1 LTNICINSFKEQFV
15 NKLPRKPWC
24 TNEKGQALLVRPKEL
39 AISYNYIQ
47 PNSPFYQNYFILD
60 LDYEAAIVDILFE
73 RSGIP
78 LPNLVTSNFH
88 NGKAHIIF
96 ELETP
101 IYKTDASRQNVIA
114 FAHAILKR
122 LQQLFDADIGYTGVI
137 TKNPLSAQWRVT
149 ELRKK
154 PYSLYELAEKIDLPK
169 NKYEKPNIKLDEAIG
184 LGRNCYIFYTA
195 CPFAYVE
202 IRKYRGKTYKQWE
215 EAMLSHC
222 MTLNEGLSEPLSYG
236 EIKCI
241 AKSISRFCWKND
253 GYCYQE
259 FIERQRYKGKLGN
272 KVSVQVRKNKALEGK
287 EKALELKNLGKTVKE
302 IALECEVNERTIRRW
317 LNGGGHLP

>member
-1 LTNICINSFKEQFV
+1 MTDIDVSSFREQFA

-24 TNEKGQALLVRPKEL
+24 TNEKGQPLLVRPKEL
-39 AISYNYIQ
+39 AISYSYIQ

-60 LDYEAAIVDILFE
+60 LDYEAAIADILFE

-137 TKNPLSAQWRVT
+137 TKNPLSSQWRVT

-215 EAMLSHC
+215 KAMIAHC
-222 MTLNEGLSEPLSYG
+222 MTLNEGLSEPLGYN

-241 AKSISRFCWKND
+241 AKSISRFCWKKD

-272 KVSVQVRKNKALEGK
+272 KVSVQVRKNKASERK
-287 EKALELKNLGKTVKE
+287 EKALELKNSGKTVKE

-317 LNGGGHLP
+317 LNGN